1 MWKTLD
7 YIKRIFEREG
17 VKKWDGGTKW
27 QASTLISMLENE
39 KYKGDAILQK
49 SYTVDFLTKKRA
61 MNQGEIQKFYI
72 EDDHEALI
80 EPWIW
85 ECVQLEI
92 QRRKKYLEE
101 HGTNSYSHNT
111 ESNPFAS
118 KIVCGLCNKV
128 CSRKGWQSRSGVTRK
143 VWQCSEQYKVKGVF
157 GCGNHHVEEST
168 LEKAFVMAW
177 NVVLENKE
185 YFWQKWEEQKKSENL
200 LEAYRVVDFQN
211 IVEDAKS
218 LAKMETNFMLRVLDH
233 IKVFEDG
240 TLMVV
245 FLDGTEIECKNDEE

>member
-1 MWKTLD
+1 MLTERLAEQ
-7 YIKRIFEREG
+7 KR
-17 VKKWDGGTKW
+17 
-27 QASTLISMLENE
+27 S
-39 KYKGDAILQK
+39 
-49 SYTVDFLTKKRA
+49 
-61 MNQGEIQKFYI
+61 
-72 EDDHEALI
+72 
-80 EPWIW
+80 
-85 ECVQLEI
+85 
-92 QRRKKYLEE
+92 
-101 HGTNSYSHNT
+101 NS
-111 ESNPFAS
+111 
-118 KIVCGLCNKV
+118 
-128 CSRKGWQSRSGVTRK
+128 K

-218 LAKMETNFMLRVLDH
+218 LEKMETNFMLRVLDH

-245 FLDGTEIECKNDEE
+245 FLDGTEIECKMMRSKEKMPMGVNLSIGIFWIERRYKIY